1 MRGRTE
7 ARRDILKLLLKRK
20 LVELLAERELAVDAL
35 LRNVE
40 VLHVEETI
48 LANSLD
54 ESVREL
60 LVPLGRS
67 IQTEVESD
75 EVRPIKVLLRSKS
88 GDVTCDSLIL
98 AR

>member
-1 MRGRTE
+1 M
-7 ARRDILKLLLKRK
+7 LLIKRK
-20 LVELLAERELAVDAL
+20 FIKLFPQCKLSINTL